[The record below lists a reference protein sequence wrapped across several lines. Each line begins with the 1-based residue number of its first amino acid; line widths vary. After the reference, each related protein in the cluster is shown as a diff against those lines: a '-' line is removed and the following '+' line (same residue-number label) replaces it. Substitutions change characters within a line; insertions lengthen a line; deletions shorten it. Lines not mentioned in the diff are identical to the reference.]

1 MIHVLQTNPRL
12 AKDKERLGQP
22 GGRFDFDNMDMKQK
36 MKEHEKAEEVK
47 KYLEPRVNKNVS
59 TSYETTKQTYNVI
72 ITRRDVVTRDKER
85 IEEVC
90 SPVCTVLMMY
100 YGQ

>member
-22 GGRFDFDNMDMKQK
+22 GGRFDFDNMDMKQ
-36 MKEHEKAEEVK
+36 KAEEVK